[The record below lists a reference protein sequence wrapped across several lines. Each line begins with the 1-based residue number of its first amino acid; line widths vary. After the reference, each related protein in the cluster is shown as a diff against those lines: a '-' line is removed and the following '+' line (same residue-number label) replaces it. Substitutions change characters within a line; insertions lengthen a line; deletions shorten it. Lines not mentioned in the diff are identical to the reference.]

1 MTKYHINPETGRAG
15 QCKAQ
20 SAESCKFSVESGTVI
35 AHYETK
41 DEAKAAYEKLNE
53 NKTLNSVKKTKTS
66 PESKVN
72 TLQENRTKLSGV
84 NSRVERL
91 TANLQARKSKLI
103 DLNKSLSLDKS
114 KEERDAI
121 YEKIKKQNEDIL
133 VLDKNRKDSLK
144 EQKELAQTIEKQQ
157 REHVSEINRRDE
169 EDSRDTAISEMDER
183 ISFNERFFR
192 GGCGASGGC

>member
-53 NKTLNSVKKTKTS
+53 NKTINTVKKQKATAKS
-66 PESKVN
+66 N

-103 DLNKSLSLDKS
+103 DLNKSLSLEKT
-114 KEERDAI
+114 KEERDEI

-144 EQKELAQTIEKQQ
+144 EQKELAKTVEKQQ

-169 EDSRDTAISEMDER
+169 EDRRDIAISEMDER

>member
-53 NKTLNSVKKTKTS
+53 NKTLNSVKKTSKPQAKT
-66 PESKVN
+66 N

-91 TANLQARKSKLI
+91 TANLQARKFKLI

-157 REHVSEINRRDE
+157 REHISEINR
-169 EDSRDTAISEMDER
+169 RDTAISEMDEQ

>member
-1 MTKYHINPETGRAG
+1 MSKYHINPETGRAG

-20 SAESCKFSVESGTVI
+20 SPESCKFSVESGTVI

-41 DEAKAAYEKLNE
+41 DEAKAAYEKLNK
-53 NKTLNSVKKTKTS
+53 NKTLNSVKKT
-66 PESKVN
+66 SKPQAKNN

-91 TANLQARKSKLI
+91 TANLQARKFKLM

-114 KEERDAI
+114 KEERDEI
-121 YEKIKKQNEDIL
+121 YENIKKQNEDIL

-144 EQKELAQTIEKQQ
+144 EQRELAQTIEKQQ
-157 REHVSEINRRDE
+157 REQARISK
-169 EDSRDTAISEMDER
+169 EDRGDIPRSEMDER